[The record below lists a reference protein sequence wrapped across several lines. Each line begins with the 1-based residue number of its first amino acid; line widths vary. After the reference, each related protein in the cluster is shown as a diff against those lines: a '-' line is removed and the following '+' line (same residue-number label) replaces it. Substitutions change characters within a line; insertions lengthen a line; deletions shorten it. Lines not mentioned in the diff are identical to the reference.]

1 MNNFIQIFAQFQKR
15 ENCQS
20 GDKSATC
27 MSVLPEVS
35 ANTNTVQNALAILF
49 GAMAAI
55 AIVVIIIAGINFM
68 IGASEA
74 NTDKILKARRGI
86 IYALVGLIVAI
97 SAEVIVFFVIGSL
110 G

>member
-1 MNNFIQIFAQFQKR
+1 MSSAMQLFAQIPKR

-20 GDKSATC
+20 GDKSDSC
-27 MSVLPEVS
+27 VSLLPKVS
-35 ANTNTVQNALAILF
+35 ANQEALQNGLAILF

-74 NTDKILKARRGI
+74 NTEKILKARRGI

-97 SAEVIVFFVIGSL
+97 SAEVIVFFVIGRL
-110 G
+110 